1 MKKESLTLKE
11 IFTIALENYKK
22 KKFTIT
28 ENLCNKILS
37 IDSNHFDSLVL
48 LSNIFAMNRNF
59 NKAKELLSK
68 ANEIKPNNLSVLINL
83 GTAYKELGDSIK
95 AINYFEKLPRELLGR
110 KS

>member
-1 MKKESLTLKE
+1 MKKRSFTLKE

-59 NKAKELLSK
+59 NKAKELLSQ
-68 ANEIKPNNLSVLINL
+68 ANEIKPNNRM
-83 GTAYKELGDSIK
+83 IK
-95 AINYFEKLPRELLGR
+95 YAIFL
-110 KS
+110 